1 MYHCFKCAMYV
12 GNQIKLQIRNNLFS
26 QSMMNAKIVPEEKIK
41 NDENDKK
48 IDINEIKRIESKT
61 STQLLKE
68 FTDDDKIAIVLT
80 DPKFGM
86 FSLFKY
92 HIKYGIHNEFTKQ
105 HNTIYC
111 SHVFSLWSAIPLL
124 IFLAQW
130 IIYITLIVNQ
140 IQTYEDGFCPNQA
153 NLQEKLLMFAIAILY
168 YCKSFFLWDNLLSRS
183 KKKFVLKTDSMCAIV
198 DSLQEFGFNLLVYFT
213 NLIIIYTEKD
223 FMNMVMNSLAIEF
236 LMMIDNEFEEIY
248 LKYQPE
254 VGVDIFNKMFVSYNE
269 NKAFVMNRMQ
279 TNCAFRI
286 VKYISWVPYK
296 LIVLS
301 HILLPIICLIMVFY
315 GPICK

>member
-1 MYHCFKCAMYV
+1 MYHCYNCTMYI
-12 GNQIKLQIRNNLFS
+12 GNQIKSQIRNNLFS
-26 QSMMNAKIVPEEKIK
+26 QSLMNAKIVPEEIINKEEKI
-41 NDENDKK
+41 
-48 IDINEIKRIESKT
+48 IDINKIKSKT
-61 STQLLKE
+61 STELLNE

-92 HIKYGIHNEFTKQ
+92 QIKYGIHNEFTKQ

-111 SHVFSLWSAIPLL
+111 SHVFSLWSAIPIL

-140 IQTYEDGFCPNQA
+140 IQTYDDGLCPNQA
-153 NLQEKLLMFAIAILY
+153 NIQEKLLMFAIATLY

-183 KKKFVLKTDSMCAIV
+183 KKKFVLKTNSMCSIF
-198 DSLQEFGFNLLVYFT
+198 DSLQEFGFNILVYFT

-223 FMNMVMNSLAIEF
+223 FMNMVMNSLAMEF
-236 LMMIDNEFEEIY
+236 LMMIDNEFEEAY

-254 VGVDIFNKMFVSYNE
+254 VGIDIFNKMFVSYSE
-269 NKAFVMNRMQ
+269 NKAFVAERMKRSC
-279 TNCAFRI
+279 TFRI
-286 VKYISWVPYK
+286 FKYITWIPYK

-301 HILLPIICLIMVFY
+301 HIILPFICLVMVFF

>member
-1 MYHCFKCAMYV
+1 
-12 GNQIKLQIRNNLFS
+12 
-26 QSMMNAKIVPEEKIK
+26 
-41 NDENDKK
+41 
-48 IDINEIKRIESKT
+48 
-61 STQLLKE
+61 
-68 FTDDDKIAIVLT
+68 
-80 DPKFGM
+80 
-86 FSLFKY
+86 
-92 HIKYGIHNEFTKQ
+92 
-105 HNTIYC
+105 
-111 SHVFSLWSAIPLL
+111 
-124 IFLAQW
+124 
-130 IIYITLIVNQ
+130 
-140 IQTYEDGFCPNQA
+140 
-153 NLQEKLLMFAIAILY
+153 MFAIAILY